1 MRTAQTFVWHGGD
14 ARVVAYFSLAG
25 HLAERGEVPDSV
37 GRGSPRQTLSVLLAR
52 LALNRDLHGSGL
64 GSELL
69 WDALG
74 RARYASDITAAR
86 LVVVDANDS
95 SAAEFYQHHGFVP
108 GQANASRLV
117 QKMSTIAAALDA
129 GVADAFGAAPDAD
142 VPGRDEWDG

>member
-1 MRTAQTFVWHGGD
+1 
-14 ARVVAYFSLAG
+14 
-25 HLAERGEVPDSV
+25 
-37 GRGSPRQTLSVLLAR
+37 
-52 LALNRDLHGSGL
+52 
-64 GSELL
+64 
-69 WDALG
+69 
-74 RARYASDITAAR
+74 